1 MSSAMISS
9 SSSSSATTIGASGPT
24 ISPSRHA
31 SSLLSSSVPH
41 TEEPTPT
48 DLLLA
53 TPPAVLKFLT
63 LAAPVIHGLAFISH
77 LINWEGHFFASL
89 LLLLSWWA
97 VCLFGQ
103 FILRYG
109 APALVLLY
117 ILFTYLGSFSSRPV
131 PGTAPNK
138 VVLTRSRHRQAP
150 LTPAA
155 FHSLLHSSQIFANDV
170 QALRAQLIHPLS
182 VRLSFVP
189 THPGRAAPAY
199 HTAWI
204 VLTSYPFYLALTYFV
219 PMRLIFLAIG
229 SVGLLWNAPFFRTL
243 RVTLWSSAFVRWI
256 ARIMIA
262 LITGGRGL
270 GRELG
275 RMQKGVGLPGLLG
288 SKKQAKQVVVVEEKP
303 VKVGGSGVQS
313 AADLTKKD
321 VKKGAGGVDQG
332 GSEEDVQ
339 VQFTI
344 FENQR
349 WWVGLDW
356 THALL
361 PGERASWTDA
371 ALHPAIPPVSFVLP
385 PASVT
390 YTSSPTRSDPTSRL
404 KRTTEWKWLDTE
416 WRVMRSSSNTQIN
429 AIGSTATSTN
439 ADGSILANPSSS
451 TTSSM
456 TRSPSLSAALQ
467 SYISSTTKPD
477 PDHPS
482 TGAGGTGDDDTPLF
496 PALVEDHFFDNNYL
510 VDANGWAYSDNSWE
524 HASAKGGLG
533 KYTRRRAWVR
543 RAHLVERIE
552 RVRGPVASAAAAGS
566 GSGTDASGT
575 ALGTSGVGLRSGP
588 VGGGTTGSN
597 AKDGA
602 SLRRRKS
609 SKSLNAATGTMEKE
623 KEREKENLEA

>member
-1 MSSAMISS
+1 MSLATLSS
-9 SSSSSATTIGASGPT
+9 SSSSSATAIGASGPA
-24 ISPSRHA
+24 ISSSRHA
-31 SSLLSSSVPH
+31 SSLLSSSVPN

-63 LAAPVIHGLAFISH
+63 LAAPVIHGLTFISH
-77 LINWEGHFFASL
+77 LINWEGHFFSSL
-89 LLLLSWWA
+89 LLLLAWWA
-97 VCLFGQ
+97 VCLFGE

-109 APALVLLY
+109 APALVLAY

-138 VVLTRSRHRQAP
+138 VALTRSRHRQVP

-155 FHSLLHSSQIFANDV
+155 FHSLLHSSQILANDV
-170 QALRAQLIHPLS
+170 QSLRAELIHPLS

-229 SVGLLWNAPFFRTL
+229 SVGLLWNAPFFQTL

-256 ARIMIA
+256 ARIAIA

-270 GRELG
+270 SQEL
-275 RMQKGVGLPGLLG
+275 RRTRNGVGIPGLLR
-288 SKKQAKQVVVVEEKP
+288 SKKQAKQVVVVQEKP
-303 VKVGGSGVQS
+303 VKVRGSGVQS
-313 AADLTKKD
+313 AVGLTKKD
-321 VKKGAGGVDQG
+321 VKTGAGAVDPV

-361 PGERASWTDA
+361 PGERASWTDV

-385 PASVT
+385 PGSVT

-416 WRVMRSSSNTQIN
+416 WRVMRSSSAQAN
-429 AIGSTATSTN
+429 AISSSAAATN
-439 ADGSILANPSSS
+439 ADGSIIANASSA
-451 TTSSM
+451 TNAHM
-456 TRSPSLSAALQ
+456 PRSPSLSAALQ
-467 SYISSTTKPD
+467 SYISSTTKPEA
-477 PDHPS
+477 DHPS
-482 TGAGGTGDDDTPLF
+482 TTGEGATGEDDTPLF
-496 PALVEDHFFDNNYL
+496 PALVEDYFFENNYH
-510 VDANGWAYSDNSWE
+510 VDNNGWAYSDNSWE

-543 RAHLVERIE
+543 RAHLVERVE
-552 RVRGPVASAAAAGS
+552 RVGGPVASAAAAGS
-566 GSGTDASGT
+566 GAGSNSSGT
-575 ALGTSGVGLRSGP
+575 ALGTSGVGLRSAP
-588 VGGGTTGSN
+588 VDGGVVGTRDKEG
-597 AKDGA
+597 G

-609 SKSLNAATGTMEKE
+609 SKSLRDAAGSGAVMG
-623 KEREKENLEA
+623 EKENFGN